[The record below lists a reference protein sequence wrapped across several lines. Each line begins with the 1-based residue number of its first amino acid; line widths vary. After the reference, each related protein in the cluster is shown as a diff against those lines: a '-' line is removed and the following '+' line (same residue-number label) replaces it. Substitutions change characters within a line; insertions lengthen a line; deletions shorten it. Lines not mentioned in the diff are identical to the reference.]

1 MEQHPAFAA
10 RRAVLLSSLACVVVL
25 NAHSQGSAPSNG
37 LVGHWR
43 TTAIIGDSALDRNLV
58 LKADGSATRWTV
70 TAQRRDPPESG
81 TWSVSANTLVL
92 TFGGQVQQSP
102 FTFHNG
108 QLVFP
113 NIQNRRRFWDR
124 L

>member
-1 MEQHPAFAA
+1 MEQTAFAS
-10 RRAVLLSSLACVVVL
+10 RRAVLLGSLACVVAL
-25 NAHSQGSAPSNG
+25 HAHAQGSAPSHA
-37 LVGHWR
+37 LIGHWR
-43 TTAIIGDSALDRNLV
+43 TTAIIGDSPLDRNLV
-58 LKADGSATRWTV
+58 LKADGSAMRWTV

-92 TFGGQVQQSP
+92 TFGSQVQQSP
-102 FTFHNG
+102 FTFYKG